1 MGEKKRILFIVVT
14 TTYFVKPEDEM
25 FLEKNHVTT
34 KPKRRLL
41 DRLFGWNRFYFFYF
55 IYNKYLRAMGKGQ
68 RRGNGTY
75 TELIENSAMMRL
87 FMESCGATFDISGLE
102 HLTHVEGPVVFVGNH
117 MSLIET
123 VLLPGII
130 GKHKN
135 LTFVLKQELLGV
147 PLLRDPLFQMEC
159 IALTRKDPRADL
171 KMMFSGGKKALE
183 KGQSII
189 VFPQS
194 TRSAEFIPA
203 QFTTAGVKMA
213 KNLGIPVIPLA
224 LKTDICPNGKLVK
237 DFGPVHLG
245 NKVCFKFGAPIE
257 VTGNGK
263 DAQAKVIEFIQTA
276 TDNWKGGKYD

>member
-1 MGEKKRILFIVVT
+1 
-14 TTYFVKPEDEM
+14 M
-25 FLEKNHVTT
+25 FLEKNHVTE
-34 KPKRRLL
+34 KPKRRIM

-55 IYNKYLRAMGKGQ
+55 IYNKYLRGMGEGQ
-68 RRGNGTY
+68 RRGDGKY
-75 TELIENSAMMRL
+75 SQVIENSAKMRL
-87 FMESCGATFDISGLE
+87 FMESCGATFDISGYE
-102 HLTHVEGPVVFVGNH
+102 HFDKLEGPVVFVGNH

-130 GKHKN
+130 GKFKN
-135 LTFVLKQELLGV
+135 LTFVLKEELLGV

-171 KMMFSGGKKALE
+171 KMMFSGGEKALE
-183 KGQSII
+183 KGQSIV

-194 TRSAEFIPA
+194 TRSAEFIPT

-213 KNLGIPVIPLA
+213 KKLGIPVIPLA
-224 LKTDICPNGKLVK
+224 LKTDICPNGKLIK
-237 DFGPVHLG
+237 DFGPVHLE
-245 NKVCFKFGAPIE
+245 KRVCFKFGAPIE

-263 DAQAKVIEFIQTA
+263 EAQAEIVDFIQTA